1 MTLLF
6 LYNQVSHAMSVN
18 YFSVV
23 LDTTVR
29 DAMKYMHQNQQN
41 CVLVVDSNN
50 LLEGILTRGDIKR
63 YLSKKSAK
71 VISNKSIPYDVR
83 GIMVYR
89 ISNL

>member
-1 MTLLF
+1 
-6 LYNQVSHAMSVN
+6 MSVN
-18 YFSVV
+18 YCSVV

-63 YLSKKSAK
+63 YLSNKSAK
-71 VISNKSIPYDVR
+71 VINNKSIPYDVR
-83 GIMVYR
+83 GILAYC